1 MNATVISNS
10 HPTHPMF
17 RLKNHPPASGPKK
30 RPRKSL
36 LLSAAG
42 CFMALSSCSE
52 APPKPSPPPPT
63 VTVTDTAPV
72 GDGLKVIGFAML
84 GAAVVVVLGRMLG

>member
-1 MNATVISNS
+1 
-10 HPTHPMF
+10 MF
-17 RLKNHPPASGPKK
+17 RLTNHPPASGPKK
-30 RPRKSL
+30 CPIKSLL

-42 CFMALSSCSE
+42 GFMALGSCSE
-52 APPKPSPPPPT
+52 APPKSPPPPPT
-63 VTVTDTAPV
+63 VTVTDTEPV

>member
-1 MNATVISNS
+1 
-10 HPTHPMF
+10 MF
-17 RLKNHPPASGPKK
+17 RSIPNHLSF
-30 RPRKSL
+30 RHRERRSMKSL
-36 LLSAAG
+36 LLLPLAG

-52 APPKPSPPPPT
+52 ASPKPAPPLPP

>member
-1 MNATVISNS
+1 
-10 HPTHPMF
+10 MF
-17 RLKNHPPASGPKK
+17 RFKNHPPSSGPKK
-30 RPRKSL
+30 RPMKLLL

-42 CFMALSSCSE
+42 CFMALGSCSE
-52 APPKPSPPPPT
+52 APPEPPPPPT
-63 VTVTDTAPV
+63 VTVTDTEPV